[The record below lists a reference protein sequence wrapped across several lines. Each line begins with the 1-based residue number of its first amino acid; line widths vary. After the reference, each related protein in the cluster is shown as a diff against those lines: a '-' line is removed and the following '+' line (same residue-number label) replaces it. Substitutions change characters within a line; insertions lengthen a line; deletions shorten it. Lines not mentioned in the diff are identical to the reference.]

1 MSSERLGIY
10 SSVGSETTA
19 PDSGRRR
26 RSWPSV
32 LVAIAVVPALLG
44 ACNRSSAPTGA
55 RGSSSPPANARSGR
69 GAGPRAVP
77 VVALPSRT
85 GDLPVYQ
92 TGIGTVTPLKTVT
105 VRSRVDGELLSV
117 AYREGQV
124 VHEGELL
131 AQIDPRPFE
140 VQLHQAQ
147 GQLAKDE
154 AALKNAQMDLERYKV
169 LVQQDSIA
177 RQQLDAQAATVT
189 QYEAALK
196 SDRAQV
202 ESANLNLTYS
212 RIMAP
217 ISGTVGMRLVD
228 PGNMVHAGDPNGLLV
243 ITQQQ
248 PIAVLFTIPADNLP
262 PVLRQ
267 TKAGHKLAVEA
278 WDRELKHKLGTGSVL
293 AIDNQID
300 QTTGTV
306 RIKALFPNADSTL
319 YPNQFVNA
327 RLLVDTLH
335 DAVLIPTAALDRGQ
349 QSTYVYVVKPDSTVE
364 TRTVV
369 VRLAEGDDT
378 AVSGGVVAGEMVVV
392 DGMDKLQNG
401 MTVTLAQENQGRR
414 PSR

>member
-1 MSSERLGIY
+1 
-10 SSVGSETTA
+10 
-19 PDSGRRR
+19 
-26 RSWPSV
+26 
-32 LVAIAVVPALLG
+32 
-44 ACNRSSAPTGA
+44 
-55 RGSSSPPANARSGR
+55 
-69 GAGPRAVP
+69 
-77 VVALPSRT
+77 
-85 GDLPVYQ
+85 
-92 TGIGTVTPLKTVT
+92 
-105 VRSRVDGELLSV
+105 
-117 AYREGQV
+117 
-124 VHEGELL
+124 
-131 AQIDPRPFE
+131 
-140 VQLHQAQ
+140 
-147 GQLAKDE
+147 
-154 AALKNAQMDLERYKV
+154 MDLERYKV

-212 RIMAP
+212 KIMAP

-228 PGNMVHAGDPNGLLV
+228 PGNMVRAGDPNGLLV

-267 TKAGHKLAVEA
+267 TKAGRKLAVEA
-278 WDRELKHKLGTGSVL
+278 WDRDLKHKLGTGSVL

-306 RIKALFPNADSTL
+306 RIKALFPNADSAL

-378 AVSGGVVAGEMVVV
+378 AVSAGVVAGEMVVV